1 MAIAT
6 ANAGARNEVVTD
18 MQTLEAKF
26 SPDDGGP
33 SRTITLR
40 LGDPA
45 PSTEMGCWGVLVE
58 VLGFDEPFA
67 QTIYG
72 EDWAQAIELAAKIM
86 PIMLEVRVDDAE
98 GTLEPSFYERPPCT
112 PDLSGLPPD
121 IVEAFAKTSSRS
133 DTSDD

>member
-1 MAIAT
+1 MPIT
-6 ANAGARNEVVTD
+6 ENVNARNEAVID

-72 EDWAQAIELAAKIM
+72 TDWAQAIELAAKIM
-86 PIMLEVRVDDAE
+86 PIMLENYVADAE
-98 GTLEPSFYERPPCT
+98 GTLEPSFYERPPYT

-121 IVEAFAKTSSRS
+121 IFAKIDASNTS